1 MYLGI
6 GKFHE
11 LNKCTW
17 LNQQQKR
24 FKKKKKACQKWGFY
38 LSASF
43 NIIEGQITVYLL
55 KI

>member
-24 FKKKKKACQKWGFY
+24 LKKKKACQKWGFY